1 MFIGSHCGFCE
12 LFFCFQKRIKSIT
25 VVECGGGGDM
35 RVCDERDVHAKLG
48 WSAAAPDPRLNL
60 NQVVEVVAAAAC
72 VCLNDEG

>member
-1 MFIGSHCGFCE
+1 
-12 LFFCFQKRIKSIT
+12 